1 MQYDRLKDENNV
13 IEFDVLVDEILLD
26 LIPNEYQYI
35 SSVLYRPLENNKW
48 VVKLP
53 KSSHDIVIVF
63 TQDFVNVD
71 NNISPELEYIDE
83 FYNDVS
89 TVVVIHWNHNLNRVY
104 NGRLK
109 LIEFPAHSFEFVQQ
123 LINNYSRWNGNST
136 RVNPYMCLNGIPK
149 AHRKLVYSYLRSSAN
164 GILTLDG
171 ITNTEL
177 LSYNQYDWDNVS
189 NFIALKDIYF
199 STPVN
204 IITESLYN
212 ESSGIISEK
221 SLMAFAS
228 LQLPI
233 FIAHKGIIQ
242 DVKNYGFDT
251 FDDILDNSYDT
262 LPNDI
267 RWQEAL
273 DRNKHIL
280 NGDYDY
286 GNLLHRLQNN
296 QHHLLDNYLNLL
308 EDRLITQLTAILGKH

>member
-1 MQYDRLKDENNV
+1 
-13 IEFDVLVDEILLD
+13 
-26 LIPNEYQYI
+26 
-35 SSVLYRPLENNKW
+35 
-48 VVKLP
+48 
-53 KSSHDIVIVF
+53 
-63 TQDFVNVD
+63 
-71 NNISPELEYIDE
+71 
-83 FYNDVS
+83 
-89 TVVVIHWNHNLNRVY
+89 
-104 NGRLK
+104 
-109 LIEFPAHSFEFVQQ
+109 
-123 LINNYSRWNGNST
+123 
-136 RVNPYMCLNGIPK
+136 
-149 AHRKLVYSYLRSSAN
+149 
-164 GILTLDG
+164 LDG

-233 FIAHKGIIQ
+233 FIAHNGIIQ

>member
-1 MQYDRLKDENNV
+1 MRYDRLKDDNNV
-13 IEFDVLVDEILLD
+13 IEFDVLIDEILLD
-26 LIPNEYQYI
+26 LIPNEYQYV

-53 KSSHDIVIVF
+53 QATHNVVIVF
-63 TQDFVNVD
+63 TQDFINID
-71 NNISPELEYIDE
+71 NNTFPELEYIDE
-83 FYNDVS
+83 FYKEVD
-89 TVVVIHWNHNLNRVY
+89 TVIVIHWNHNLNEIY
-104 NGRLK
+104 DGRLK
-109 LIEFPAHSFEFVQQ
+109 LIEFPTHSFDFVQN
-123 LINNYSRWNGNST
+123 LINQLDSWVKPSKQLNR
-136 RVNPYMCLNGIPK
+136 YMCLNGIPK
-149 AHRKLVYSYLRSSAN
+149 PHRKQVYSYLRPMEN
-164 GILTLDG
+164 GILTLNG

-177 LSYNQYDWDNVS
+177 LSYNSYDWNNVK

-204 IITESLYN
+204 IVTESLYN
-212 ESSGIISEK
+212 EPSGIISEK

-233 FIAHKGIIQ
+233 FIAHQGIVQ

-267 RWQEAL
+267 RWKEAI

-280 NGDYDY
+280 NEKYDY
-286 GNLLHRLQNN
+286 NVLLPRLQNN
-296 QHHLLDNYLNLL
+296 QNHLLNNYLDLL
-308 EDRLITQLTAILGKH
+308 EENLIDQLSMILDKH

>member
-1 MQYDRLKDENNV
+1 MRYDRLKDDNNV
-13 IEFDVLVDEILLD
+13 IEFDVLIDEILLD
-26 LIPNEYQYI
+26 LIPNAYQYV

-53 KSSHDIVIVF
+53 QATHNVVIVF
-63 TQDFVNVD
+63 TQDFINID
-71 NNISPELEYIDE
+71 NNTFPELEYIDE
-83 FYNDVS
+83 FYKEVD
-89 TVVVIHWNHNLNRVY
+89 TVIVIHWNHNLNEIY
-104 NGRLK
+104 DGRLK
-109 LIEFPAHSFEFVQQ
+109 LIEFPTHSFEFVQKLTNQ
-123 LINNYSRWNGNST
+123 QNMWIKPNTHSNR
-136 RVNPYMCLNGIPK
+136 YMCLNGIPK
-149 AHRKLVYSYLRSSAN
+149 PHRKQVYSYLRSMEN
-164 GILTLDG
+164 GILTLNG

-177 LSYNQYDWDNVS
+177 LSYNSYDWDNVK

-212 ESSGIISEK
+212 EPSGIISEK

-233 FIAHKGIIQ
+233 FISHKGIMQ
-242 DVKNYGFDT
+242 DVKKYGFDT

-267 RWQEAL
+267 RWKEAI

-280 NGDYDY
+280 DGNYDYD
-286 GNLLHRLQNN
+286 LLLPRLQNN
-296 QHHLLDNYLNLL
+296 QDHLLNNYLDLL
-308 EDRLITQLTAILGKH
+308 EENLINQLTTILDKH